1 MSEARSES
9 KVDPAMFE
17 LFRSD
22 MSIQKLVLAD
32 SLEALKNAP
41 SPECFSSACGSI
53 HAITGAALLLEL
65 GPIAE
70 MAGCME
76 QLLSEAQTGRT
87 SLDRGKIDTLLACV
101 DLFEQICSIPD
112 EQLGAG
118 ILDSREDISQLIE
131 AVKGFTAQ
139 VREPAMQVFPSDR
152 AAPCP
157 GKNRAPVRG
166 EPPAK
171 TTDPGMLQIFKVE
184 VLNNAQL
191 LNDGLLA
198 LENGQA
204 SSATLEA
211 LMRGAHSMKG
221 AAHIVGLNPIGRL
234 AHAMEDCFV
243 AAQKKETILGPQAID
258 VLLKATDLMVR
269 MSGEAAGEVEE
280 TSFGDNDAEIE
291 SFIASICAIGS
302 SAEPGPCQRA
312 WDDPPPADERE
323 GKTQCAE
330 KYQGQKAPESKGD
343 NGVKKNGSKKPFTA
357 KVCSTVIGIGDGRDR
372 MVRVAAGKIERL
384 IGLAGEVVVSSRWLP
399 SFSDT
404 FTSLKRTHSEL
415 SHKLEELQEMV
426 SNGSSLQSNRK
437 LIREARNVL
446 KECNHFLAE
455 KRNSLDIFISSSA
468 TLADRLYHEAVR
480 TRMRPFRE
488 GVHGLPRMVRD
499 LARQLGKLARLEI
512 IGDNTEVDQDILEKL
527 DAPLTHL
534 LRNAVDHG
542 IELPHERVAAGKP
555 EVGLISLKAE
565 HRSGMLML
573 KVSDDG
579 RGLDMG
585 KLREQIHKKGLA
597 SAEIIEK
604 MTETELLEFLFLPAF
619 STAEAVSDISG
630 RGIGLDIVHNM
641 AHEVGGVVRAIARPG
656 AGLAFHLELPITL
669 SVIRTLLVEISGEPY
684 AFPLTRID
692 RCLTIAAQQVMK
704 AEEHQYFRFY
714 DRNISLVDIRQ
725 VLEMD
730 KLPAGR
736 NDFSVVVVSDRSDS
750 YGLVV
755 DKFLGECD
763 LVIRPLDPR
772 LGKVP
777 NIGAAALLMDNSPVL
792 ILDIEDLIR
801 SIDNILTGN
810 RLHGVLDDSQTAA
823 QKVCKRILVV
833 DDSIT
838 VRELERRML
847 ETRGYLVDL
856 AVDGMDGW
864 NAVRA
869 NRYDLVVS
877 DVTMPRMNGIE
888 FIEHIRSSP
897 ELKSLPV
904 IIISYKDREGDKQA
918 GFEAGA
924 NYYLTKSSF
933 QDDSFLQAVADLIGE
948 A

>member
-1 MSEARSES
+1 
-9 KVDPAMFE
+9 
-17 LFRSD
+17 
-22 MSIQKLVLAD
+22 
-32 SLEALKNAP
+32 
-41 SPECFSSACGSI
+41 
-53 HAITGAALLLEL
+53 
-65 GPIAE
+65 
-70 MAGCME
+70 
-76 QLLSEAQTGRT
+76 
-87 SLDRGKIDTLLACV
+87 
-101 DLFEQICSIPD
+101 
-112 EQLGAG
+112 
-118 ILDSREDISQLIE
+118 
-131 AVKGFTAQ
+131 
-139 VREPAMQVFPSDR
+139 
-152 AAPCP
+152 
-157 GKNRAPVRG
+157 
-166 EPPAK
+166 
-171 TTDPGMLQIFKVE
+171 
-184 VLNNAQL
+184 
-191 LNDGLLA
+191 
-198 LENGQA
+198 
-204 SSATLEA
+204 
-211 LMRGAHSMKG
+211 
-221 AAHIVGLNPIGRL
+221 
-234 AHAMEDCFV
+234 
-243 AAQKKETILGPQAID
+243 
-258 VLLKATDLMVR
+258 
-269 MSGEAAGEVEE
+269 
-280 TSFGDNDAEIE
+280 
-291 SFIASICAIGS
+291 
-302 SAEPGPCQRA
+302 
-312 WDDPPPADERE
+312 
-323 GKTQCAE
+323 
-330 KYQGQKAPESKGD
+330 
-343 NGVKKNGSKKPFTA
+343 
-357 KVCSTVIGIGDGRDR
+357 
-372 MVRVAAGKIERL
+372 
-384 IGLAGEVVVSSRWLP
+384 
-399 SFSDT
+399 
-404 FTSLKRTHSEL
+404 
-415 SHKLEELQEMV
+415 
-426 SNGSSLQSNRK
+426 
-437 LIREARNVL
+437 
-446 KECNHFLAE
+446 
-455 KRNSLDIFISSSA
+455 
-468 TLADRLYHEAVR
+468 
-480 TRMRPFRE
+480 
-488 GVHGLPRMVRD
+488 MVRD

-542 IELPHERVAAGKP
+542 IEFPHERVAAGKP

>member
-1 MSEARSES
+1 MSEARSELT
-9 KVDPAMFE
+9 VDPAMFE

-22 MSIQKLVLAD
+22 ISIQKPVLEE
-32 SLEALKNAP
+32 SLRALRNGQ
-41 SPECFSSACGSI
+41 ACSEFFAKGCRSI
-53 HAITGAALLLEL
+53 HAVIGAALLVEL
-65 GPIAE
+65 GPVVE

-76 QLLSEAQTGRT
+76 QVLSAAQTGRIA
-87 SLDRGKIDTLLACV
+87 LDGSKIDTLLACV
-101 DLFEQICSIPD
+101 AMLEQICLLPD
-112 EQLGAG
+112 EQLGG
-118 ILDSREDISQLIE
+118 NVLETREDLRKLIE
-131 AVKGFTAQ
+131 TVKGFTAPTP
-139 VREPAMQVFPSDR
+139 VCCPAGGDT
-152 AAPCP
+152 PCP
-157 GKNRAPVRG
+157 GKNGEVSQK
-166 EPPAK
+166 EPPAIMADK
-171 TTDPGMLQIFKVE
+171 GMLEIFKIE
-184 VLNNAQL
+184 VSNNAQL

-198 LENGQA
+198 LENGEA
-204 SSATLEA
+204 SAATLES

-221 AAHIVGLNPIGRL
+221 AAHIVGLNQIGRL

-243 AAQKKETILGPQAID
+243 AAQKKETVLGRKAID

-269 MSGEAAGEVEE
+269 MSGAAADRQEDG
-280 TSFGDNDAEIE
+280 SFDDDNARIE
-291 SFIASICAIGS
+291 SFIASVSAIRS
-302 SAEPGPCQRA
+302 SREPGPDQRM
-312 WDDPPPADERE
+312 WDDPEADDDRRGRLDCA
-323 GKTQCAE
+323 GKN
-330 KYQGQKAPESKGD
+330 QGQEALEPKSEEWLDKTGD
-343 NGVKKNGSKKPFTA
+343 LNLRTA
-357 KVCSTVIGIGDGRDR
+357 TASCTPNGIGDGRDR
-372 MVRVAAGKIERL
+372 MVRVAAAKIERL
-384 IGLAGEVVVSSRWLP
+384 IGLAGEVVVNSRWLP
-399 SFSDT
+399 SFSQT

-415 SHKLEELQEMV
+415 SHKLEDLQEML
-426 SNGSSLQSNRK
+426 SNGSSLENNRK
-437 LIREARNVL
+437 LIREARYVL

-468 TLADRLYHEAVR
+468 TLCDRLYHEAVR
-480 TRMRPFRE
+480 TRMRPFHE

-499 LARQLGKLARLEI
+499 LARKLGKLARLEI
-512 IGDNTEVDQDILEKL
+512 IGESTEVDQDILEKL

-534 LRNAVDHG
+534 LRNCVDHG
-542 IELPHERVAAGKP
+542 IELPNERIAAGKV
-555 EVGLISLKAE
+555 EVGLITLQAE

-579 RGLDMG
+579 RGLDIE
-585 KLREQIHKKGLA
+585 KLKEQIFKKGFA

-604 MTETELLEFLFLPAF
+604 MSEAELLEFLFLPGF

-630 RGIGLDIVHNM
+630 RGVGLDIVHNM
-641 AHEVGGVVRAIARPG
+641 AHEVGGVVRALARPG
-656 AGLAFHLELPITL
+656 TGLAFHLELPITL

-692 RCLTIAAQQVMK
+692 RCLTIARDQVMK

-730 KLPAGR
+730 NPPAAQ
-736 NDFSVVVVSDRSDS
+736 NDFSVVVVSDRTDS

-755 DKFLGECD
+755 DRFVGECD

-792 ILDIEDLIR
+792 IFDIEDLIH
-801 SIDNILTGN
+801 SIGNILTGN
-810 RLHGVLDDSQTAA
+810 RLHAVAGVSQAA
-823 QKVCKRILVV
+823 GQKVCKRILVV

-847 ETRGYLVDL
+847 ETKGYQVDL

-877 DVTMPRMNGIE
+877 DVTMPRMDGIE
-888 FIEHIRSSP
+888 FIQHIRRSP
-897 ELKSLPV
+897 ELQSLPV

-933 QDDSFLQAVADLIGE
+933 QDDSFLQAVVDLIGE